1 MDKLLAMEE
10 QLKQNVGATTEEGM
24 GKFKEAMDYVREHMT
39 PEVRERMKQFVCEG
53 MDKWG
58 EEMKALVTKLQD
70 EGNEEELEKVYR
82 ILEEF
87 KK

>member
-10 QLKQNVGATTEEGM
+10 QLKKYVGATTEEGM
-24 GKFKEAMDYVREHMT
+24 TKFKEAMDYVREHAT
-39 PEVRERMKQFVCEG
+39 PEVRERMKQFIFEG

-58 EEMKALVTKLQD
+58 EEMKALVTKFQD
-70 EGNEEELEKVYR
+70 EGNEEGLEKVYR

>member
-1 MDKLLAMEE
+1 MEE
-10 QLKQNVGATTEEGM
+10 LLKQNVGATTEEGM
-24 GKFKEAMDYVREHMT
+24 AKLKEAMDYVREHMT
-39 PEVRERMKQFVCEG
+39 PEVRERMKQFVCED

-82 ILEEF
+82 MLEEF

>member
-10 QLKQNVGATTEEGM
+10 QLKKYVGATTEEGM
-24 GKFKEAMDYVREHMT
+24 AKFKEAMDYVREHAT

-58 EEMKALVTKLQD
+58 EEMKALVAKLQD
-70 EGNEEELEKVYR
+70 EGYEEGLEKVYSM
-82 ILEEF
+82 LEEF

>member
-1 MDKLLAMEE
+1 MDKLLEMEE
-10 QLKQNVGATTEEGM
+10 QLKRNVGAMDEEGKA
-24 GKFKEAMDYVREHMT
+24 KFKEALDYVCEHAT

>member
-1 MDKLLAMEE
+1 MDKLLEMEE
-10 QLKQNVGATTEEGM
+10 QLKQNVGATTEDGKA
-24 GKFKEAMDYVREHMT
+24 KFKEAMDYVREHAT
-39 PEVRERMKQFVCEG
+39 PEVRDRMKQFVFEG

-70 EGNEEELEKVYR
+70 ESNEEGLEKVYR
-82 ILEEF
+82 MLEEF

>member
-1 MDKLLAMEE
+1 
-10 QLKQNVGATTEEGM
+10 
-24 GKFKEAMDYVREHMT
+24 MT
-39 PEVRERMKQFVCEG
+39 PEVRERMKQFVCED

>member
-24 GKFKEAMDYVREHMT
+24 AKFKEAMDY
-39 PEVRERMKQFVCEG
+39 VRERMKQFVCEG

-70 EGNEEELEKVYR
+70 ESNEEGLEKVYR
-82 ILEEF
+82 MLEEF